1 MKKLSIPCSF
11 GAQNHPVD
19 FYVGQPRGDKH
30 PIQSQSN
37 WLSSARG
44 GSVPGN
50 VMQSLE
56 KLHDLSKTNRVDFGE
71 LCEYAI
77 NTADSSASIDDKSKR
92 AKSSP
97 QQSLE
102 SVPQDT
108 QAPAPVKDESPVIEP
123 VPQATQAPA
132 PVKDESPVIEPVPQ
146 AVQAPAPVK
155 DESPVI
161 EPVPQ
166 ATQAPAPV
174 KDESPV
180 IESVPQAAQASAPVI
195 EPVPQATQAPAPVI
209 EPVPQATQAPAPV
222 IEPVPQATQAP
233 APAKEESSLGKD
245 GLQSSSY
252 SLTKEQEP
260 GSESK
265 KATGKKAGSESSLTD
280 QDIDDFLNS

>member
-132 PVKDESPVIEPVPQ
+132 PVKDESPVIE
-146 AVQAPAPVK
+146 
-155 DESPVI
+155 
-161 EPVPQ
+161 
-166 ATQAPAPV
+166 
-174 KDESPV
+174 
-180 IESVPQAAQASAPVI
+180 SVPQAAQASAPVI